1 MNKNASLR
9 LSDKDIE
16 ILETIKK
23 AYNISNTSE
32 LLRVLLKKE
41 YHALMAYEGLYNLS
55 EKQIINLGLYTNC
68 STKNRRKE
76 NEMHKSIM

>member
-9 LSDKDIE
+9 LSDKEIE
-16 ILETIKK
+16 ILETLKK

-41 YHALMAYEGLYNLS
+41 YHNLMAYEGINNLS

-68 STKNRRKE
+68 NTNKRRKE
-76 NEMHKSIM
+76 NAMHKSIM